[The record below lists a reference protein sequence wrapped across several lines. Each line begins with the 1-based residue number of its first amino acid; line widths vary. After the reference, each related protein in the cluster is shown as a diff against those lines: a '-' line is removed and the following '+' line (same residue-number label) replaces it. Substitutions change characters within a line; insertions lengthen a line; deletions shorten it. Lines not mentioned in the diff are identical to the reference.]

1 MLLSKTPEI
10 RKCLLTTALG
20 KTTRESHSS
29 FEKIQAVYS
38 WRQGLYYK
46 LILKR
51 RK

>member
-1 MLLSKTPEI
+1 MLLPKTPEI
-10 RKCLLTTALG
+10 RKCLLTISLG
-20 KTTRESHSS
+20 KATTVSQSN
-29 FEKIQAVYS
+29 FENLQAVYS